1 MIKIYSK
8 KCRLCR
14 SAGEKLFLK
23 GERCFSVKCPIDRKG
38 AIPPGQH
45 GAKRKRKSSD
55 YGIRLVEKQKLKRIY
70 GLSERQMKKYFTQAR
85 KVKGSTGEMI
95 LQLLESRLDNLV
107 YRFGF
112 SPSRRFAKQLVSHK
126 HILVDGKIV
135 NISSYLVKP
144 SQVINL
150 DTKAL
155 AMAAVKTILGKKDYT
170 LPAWLERK
178 AAVGK
183 FSRVPRREEIDINVN
198 EQLIV
203 EHYSR

>member
-1 MIKIYSK
+1 MAKSYSE
-8 KCRLCR
+8 KCKLCR
-14 SAGEKLFLK
+14 SSGEKLFLK

-70 GLSERQMKKYFTQAR
+70 GLSERQMKNYFTQAR

-112 SPSRRFAKQLVSHK
+112 APSRRFAKQLVSHK

-135 NISSYLVKP
+135 NVLSYLIRP
-144 SQVINL
+144 SQVVSL

-155 AMAAVKTILGKKDYT
+155 AMTSVKIMLGKKDYI
-170 LPAWLERK
+170 LSPWLEKK

-183 FSRVPRREEIDINVN
+183 FSRFPRREEMDININ

>member
-1 MIKIYSK
+1 M
-8 KCRLCR
+8 
-14 SAGEKLFLK
+14 
-23 GERCFSVKCPIDRKG
+23 
-38 AIPPGQH
+38 
-45 GAKRKRKSSD
+45 
-55 YGIRLVEKQKLKRIY
+55 
-70 GLSERQMKKYFTQAR
+70 
-85 KVKGSTGEMI
+85 
-95 LQLLESRLDNLV
+95 DNLV

-135 NISSYLVKP
+135 NILSYLISP
-144 SQVINL
+144 SQVVSL

-155 AMAAVKTILGKKDYT
+155 SMTSVKTMLGKKDYV
-170 LPAWLERK
+170 LPSWLERK

-183 FSRVPRREEIDINVN
+183 FSRFPRREEMDININ

>member
-1 MIKIYSK
+1 MKSHSE
-8 KCRLCR
+8 KCKLCR

-55 YGIRLVEKQKLKRIY
+55 FGIRLVEKQKLKRIY
-70 GLSERQMKKYFTQAR
+70 GLSERQMKNYFTQAR

-135 NISSYLVKP
+135 NILSYLISP
-144 SQVINL
+144 SQVVSL

-155 AMAAVKTILGKKDYT
+155 SMTSVKTMLGKKDYV
-170 LPAWLERK
+170 LPSWLERK

-183 FSRVPRREEIDINVN
+183 FSRFPRREEMDININ

>member
-1 MIKIYSK
+1 MKSHSE
-8 KCRLCR
+8 KCKLCR

-70 GLSERQMKKYFTQAR
+70 GLSERQMKNYFTQAR

-112 SPSRRFAKQLVSHK
+112 APSRRFAKQLVSHK
-126 HILVDGKIV
+126 HILVDGKVV
-135 NISSYLVKP
+135 NVLSYLIKP
-144 SQVINL
+144 SQVVSL
-150 DTKAL
+150 DAKAL
-155 AMAAVKTILGKKDYT
+155 AMSSVKTMLGKKDYV
-170 LPAWLERK
+170 LPSWLEKK

-183 FSRVPRREEIDINVN
+183 FSRFPRREEMDININ

>member
-1 MIKIYSK
+1 MIKNFSK

-14 SAGEKLFLK
+14 SSGEKLFLK

-38 AIPPGQH
+38 AVPPGQH

-55 YGIRLVEKQKLKRIY
+55 FGIRLREKQKLKRVY

-112 SPSRRFAKQLVSHK
+112 SPSRRLAKQLVGHK
-126 HILVDGKIV
+126 HIFVDGKIV
-135 NISSYLVKP
+135 NIPSCLVKP
-144 SQVINL
+144 SQVISL
-150 DTKAL
+150 DSKAL
-155 AMAAVKTILGKKDYT
+155 AMVGVKAMLEKKEFS

-183 FSRVPRREEIDINVN
+183 FSRFPKREEMDVNIN